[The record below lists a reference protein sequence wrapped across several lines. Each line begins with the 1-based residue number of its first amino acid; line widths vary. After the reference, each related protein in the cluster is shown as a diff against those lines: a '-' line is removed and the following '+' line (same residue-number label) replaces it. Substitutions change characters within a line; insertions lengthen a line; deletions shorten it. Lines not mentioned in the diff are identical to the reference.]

1 MSKPAAYA
9 RAARAAN
16 TARGARAGAGAAKP
30 AAAPRGQHMA
40 DFKPSAEQAAILE
53 FLQTPGSGNLFI
65 NAGAGCGKTTT
76 CAWLLGHLEGSKFM
90 GVFNKEMRPEIERKV
105 DVDVMVRTIHG
116 LGWIPVSKRGKIQMN
131 NFRIWDGLKA
141 GRGEAHVSERYAF
154 YDNVVQLASKAKGQL
169 VHTVA
174 AGADGIGLGD
184 VADRFGIDFNGER
197 DEGLAL
203 VERILAA
210 QIADR
215 QYDCFDYD
223 DMVWLCVV
231 QNLPVPRFANVVIDE
246 SQDLSPVQ
254 IAFVAM
260 IIAAGGR
267 IIAVGDRRQ
276 AIYAWRGADEHAV
289 DRIIEAFSMSE
300 RPLMTTFRCAKSIV
314 REAQKLVPEF
324 TAGENNPEGVVRT
337 IDTGDMLDQVKPGDF
352 VLSRTNAPLVSGCMR
367 ALARGIRAI
376 VRGRDIGGQLAKMVT
391 KTKAV
396 TLVQLEERLTQWL
409 TREVERLSKKIPVS
423 EQAIETAQDKVAT
436 IRAIA
441 DSEGVKTVAD
451 VIARLTALFDL
462 TKRDSAETEAADKL
476 ADMTR
481 VVFSSTHR
489 AKGQERETVFLLR
502 DTFMRARRGRNGEMI
517 PPSLEE
523 ANLLYVAI
531 TRAKSELVYAH
542 GTFADHRNALREVE
556 AA

>member
-1 MSKPAAYA
+1 MSKPASIARKYA
-9 RAARAAN
+9 RKSA
-16 TARGARAGAGAAKP
+16 P
-30 AAAPRGQHMA
+30 AAPVATVRHMA
-40 DFKPSAEQAAILE
+40 DFQPSAEQAAILE

-76 CAWLLGHLEGSKFM
+76 CAWLLGYFEGSKFM
-90 GVFNKEMRPEIERKV
+90 GVFNREMRPEIERKV
-105 DVDVMVRTIHG
+105 SNDVMVRTISG
-116 LGWIPVSKRGKIQMN
+116 LGWIAVSKRGKNN
-131 NFRIWDGLKA
+131 NFNNMRVWDGLKA

-154 YDNVVQLASKAKGQL
+154 YDNVVQLVGKAKGQL
-169 VHTVA
+169 VHTVE
-174 AGADGIGLGD
+174 GGLGD

-197 DEGLAL
+197 EEGLAL
-203 VERILAA
+203 VERILAS
-210 QIADR
+210 QIADTK
-215 QYDCFDYD
+215 YDCFDYD

-231 QNLPVPRFANVVIDE
+231 QNLAVPRFANVVIDE

-276 AIYAWRGADEHAV
+276 AIYAWRGADEFAV

-300 RPLMTTFRCAKSIV
+300 RPLMTTFRCAKAIV
-314 REAQKLVPEF
+314 REAQKIVPEF
-324 TAGENNPEGVVRT
+324 TAGPNNPEGVVRT
-337 IDTGDMLDQVKPGDF
+337 IDTGDMLDQVREGDF

-409 TREVERLSKKIPVS
+409 AREVERLSKKIPVS

-441 DSEGVKTVAD
+441 DSEGVKNVAD
-451 VIARLTALFDL
+451 VVARLRKLFDL
-462 TKRDSAETEAADKL
+462 DKRDNAETEAADKL
-476 ADMTR
+476 ADATR

-502 DTFMRARRGRNGEMI
+502 DTYMRSRRGPGGVVI

-542 GTFADHRNALREVE
+542 GSFADHRNALREMTSE